1 MLSFYL
7 CVLVADS
14 VAVGGRITA
23 NITKSSRE
31 RTIELKTSSLQN
43 LLPMVPRVFN
53 ERARKAVEGLCA
65 IYNGSTVDVMDWTD
79 EISQILDFFFAKT
92 LAPTVVVSNDADLIT
107 NLVALVGAQDHVQLI
122 RGVDPHCNKMM
133 KSLYDAT
140 DTPNL
145 RDDILKKGWN
155 PVKLA
160 SCESVNVKP
169 SRMRLMTNVSFAN

>member
-1 MLSFYL
+1 MSGKDRQQQCVRDRFADSAPEFHIGLQIPVGDGDTRPLVRHLRMLSFYL

-65 IYNGSTVDVMDWTD
+65 IYNGSTVDVMD
-79 EISQILDFFFAKT
+79 
-92 LAPTVVVSNDADLIT
+92 
-107 NLVALVGAQDHVQLI
+107 
-122 RGVDPHCNKMM
+122 
-133 KSLYDAT
+133 
-140 DTPNL
+140 
-145 RDDILKKGWN
+145 
-155 PVKLA
+155 
-160 SCESVNVKP
+160 
-169 SRMRLMTNVSFAN
+169 